1 MQDNN
6 VIMSD
11 FIQYADEEKNIN
23 PELTNAYIDF
33 IGEDDLVKL
42 ASEVVEVGMPS
53 GYAHTYDPLQF
64 FEDNKALILANLK
77 NIEDLAKVFCCR
89 EEDFY
94 SDCEFFAPIVR
105 ILVEA
110 SKLYGK
116 NLDIIKKEKK
126 IADFDDITHAA
137 IRLLVKETADG
148 WERTKQAESLSSS
161 AFHAEGLF

>member
-53 GYAHTYDPLQF
+53 GYAYTYDPLEF

-77 NIEDLAKVFCCR
+77 NIEDLATIVVGDVDIRIDKDIHCAYVQKDKS
-89 EEDFY
+89 ELDGDVELINYDNSAQSIVIAVLVY
-94 SDCEFFAPIVR
+94 MAEAMYEF
-105 ILVEA
+105 
-110 SKLYGK
+110 
-116 NLDIIKKEKK
+116 
-126 IADFDDITHAA
+126 ITA
-137 IRLLVKETADG
+137 
-148 WERTKQAESLSSS
+148 
-161 AFHAEGLF
+161 